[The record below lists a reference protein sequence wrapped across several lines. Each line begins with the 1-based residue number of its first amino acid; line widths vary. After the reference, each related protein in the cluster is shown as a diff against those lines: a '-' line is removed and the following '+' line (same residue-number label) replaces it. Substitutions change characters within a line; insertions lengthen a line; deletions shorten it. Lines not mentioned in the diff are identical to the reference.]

1 MCGRG
6 ADSFTSPLPSEPRGQ
21 RCRSASLPPSK
32 PHGGGGNPT
41 PGEVTAGDLGGHCAR
56 WQGAAQRRTDG
67 HAVESVTCQSFVM
80 EKLFFFFLF
89 LFWNALQSLRSTTNV
104 TTQRNKRLRQT
115 LRRWGIKWG
124 HARRSCWKAKWWTE
138 VSHWLDLVSTLTN
151 PPPPTFQKGLETLLY
166 LTKIIF
172 CHQLA

>member
-80 EKLFFFFLF
+80 EKLFFFFFFFFETLSRACDQQQMSRR
-89 LFWNALQSLRSTTNV
+89 NATKGCGRHWEGGELNEVTQEGVAEKQSDGLKSV
-104 TTQRNKRLRQT
+104 IGWMWFPLSQ
-115 LRRWGIKWG
+115 
-124 HARRSCWKAKWWTE
+124 
-138 VSHWLDLVSTLTN
+138 N
-151 PPPPTFQKGLETLLY
+151 PPRPSKKVWKESR
-166 LTKIIF
+166 I
-172 CHQLA
+172 